1 MAGAKALGLISKF
14 ITGPLWRIL
23 EGKGHILDM
32 NHHYQSLIE
41 FLHKGATNVDDISK
55 FLIGENTPFDTS
67 IDTEDPL
74 FVHLTTKNVEIDEI
88 VCPLLQSLFQTMST
102 LLQKMVMDHLPGG
115 KFWDPSGGLIEESKS
130 TMTHNKL
137 PEFVFGQLDQL
148 LRYRPNSTLL
158 ANESYLL
165 YSHNK
170 TGKWLDSLS
179 EVERNL
185 MIDKSRKEGVE
196 IRKNFKLR
204 LLEIERKRL
213 EDMKKKQED
222 LVRKEKKRLKD
233 AENITNTV
241 CFYGLWQS
249 PLQVDEG
256 LGRMPEN
263 EQRKAL
269 ESQLKFRKTVLKQ
282 RLSETKDFQFF

>member
-1 MAGAKALGLISKF
+1 
-14 ITGPLWRIL
+14 
-23 EGKGHILDM
+23 
-32 NHHYQSLIE
+32 
-41 FLHKGATNVDDISK
+41 
-55 FLIGENTPFDTS
+55 
-67 IDTEDPL
+67 
-74 FVHLTTKNVEIDEI
+74 
-88 VCPLLQSLFQTMST
+88 
-102 LLQKMVMDHLPGG
+102 MVMDHLPGG

-263 EQRKAL
+263 EQRKVL

-282 RLSETKDFQFF
+282 RHTETKIFIASSFWYWTLYHFGKPGTTEITCPQYLTPSLNRCSIFFPTNNGILV